1 MHFYDRP
8 LTIQELDNALNKL
21 NVKSAGGLDGIPTQ
35 FIKKFWL
42 FLRQPLLKYAHHAF
56 GTSTLSQSFNSA
68 GIKLIPKKGDLT
80 KIKNWRPISLL
91 NVIFKIISKA
101 IDTRLQKITEIVLS
115 RGQKGFTNKRQL
127 HECIINIS
135 ETIAFAENEK
145 IPSFLLALD
154 MAKAFDTV
162 RHDYMSHVYK
172 FFGFGNNLINML
184 NVIST
189 GRTAVIIKDD
199 GSTSPP
205 IRLGT
210 GFPQGNSP
218 SPNQFNI
225 GEQIL
230 IFKIELDPRI
240 KSIRNGPLDRPL
252 AMPGGGGAGP
262 VSAVHRPPTVRTYG
276 ASEMGRV
283 TDKTEAFADDN
294 NILARLDNLT
304 LQAIKEILNNFAI
317 LSGLRCNVDK
327 SQILLMGVNE
337 IPNYVTES
345 GFTVSDGIKILG
357 FNITKLPLD
366 CINNFDPAVEKI
378 KQLITFWNRFRLSLP
393 GRINVAKTLMLSQ
406 IGFYSAILDVPD
418 EKIQEVQKLLDNF
431 VLGQIKFDKKLI
443 TAPPS
448 AGGLGMISVSNYIAA
463 LHCSWV
469 KKAFASQI
477 DNWRHDLYSMAG
489 ENINMVSPR
498 LVGMQERVQL
508 PVPAPVRGP
517 VPVDANIRQPLPVQS
532 PNKHPVL
539 KSLSESFTK
548 FKNAFY
554 TIGRNFFLSRLGEN
568 PRLINNRREK
578 IPVVLSEI
586 FPNLGLDTIKKIEL
600 TKIEQL
606 TKDGTNF
613 ESYKNFCA
621 TIDINITVN
630 NFASLKNIV
639 KDSWMA
645 IKKISESENSIELET
660 FVSRFKK

>member
-1 MHFYDRP
+1 
-8 LTIQELDNALNKL
+8 
-21 NVKSAGGLDGIPTQ
+21 
-35 FIKKFWL
+35 
-42 FLRQPLLKYAHHAF
+42 
-56 GTSTLSQSFNSA
+56 
-68 GIKLIPKKGDLT
+68 
-80 KIKNWRPISLL
+80 
-91 NVIFKIISKA
+91 
-101 IDTRLQKITEIVLS
+101 
-115 RGQKGFTNKRQL
+115 
-127 HECIINIS
+127 
-135 ETIAFAENEK
+135 
-145 IPSFLLALD
+145 
-154 MAKAFDTV
+154 
-162 RHDYMSHVYK
+162 
-172 FFGFGNNLINML
+172 
-184 NVIST
+184 
-189 GRTAVIIKDD
+189 
-199 GSTSPP
+199 
-205 IRLGT
+205 
-210 GFPQGNSP
+210 
-218 SPNQFNI
+218 
-225 GEQIL
+225 
-230 IFKIELDPRI
+230 
-240 KSIRNGPLDRPL
+240 
-252 AMPGGGGAGP
+252 
-262 VSAVHRPPTVRTYG
+262 
-276 ASEMGRV
+276 MGRV

-554 TIGRNFFLSRLGEN
+554 TIGRNFFLSRFGEN

-586 FPNLGLDTIKKIEL
+586 FPNLSLDTIKKIEL

-606 TKDGTNF
+606 TKDGINF
-613 ESYKNFCA
+613 ESYENFCA

-630 NFASLKNIV
+630 NFASLNNIV

-660 FVSRFKK
+660 FVSRFKKGSKPFRKIMDEYDIRNFKISNNKRVKTFFRLIGIPVLGEESLKVLYSEWKLTYYSTRLREFIFKFRNNILGLNTRVAHFNANVRRGCKFCVLNRLPVIPDEDFLHLFFLLLQDFLTAFYYLTMRTILEKLYLRAYYRKIQHRTRFFSWL